1 MDIDLLE
8 EAKKR
13 PFAEK
18 LQLVEDLWDAIAEE
32 AAQKRLSDA
41 QRQLLEARLR
51 ESDANPDDGKPWDEV
66 RAEIERSL

>member
-1 MDIDLLE
+1 MEIDLLE

-66 RAEIERSL
+66 RAEIERAL